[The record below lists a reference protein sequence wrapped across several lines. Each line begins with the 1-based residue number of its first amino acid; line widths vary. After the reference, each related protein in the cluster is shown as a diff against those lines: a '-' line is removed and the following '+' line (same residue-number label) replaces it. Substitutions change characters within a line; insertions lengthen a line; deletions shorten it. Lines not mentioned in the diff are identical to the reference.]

1 MVTRSRQ
8 IRFTLHNSSL
18 QRTLTNNLYFSLF
31 YWRARSDCCHDLPQ
45 IMSGKCTRIEYCSLG
60 RVAHTSYEIYEHT
73 DITHT
78 SRVLERWHRRVWATC
93 VFGWR
98 RTTGLERCLSGL
110 GVTKR
115 PWGAWSPDRLT
126 RWYGGRLGDDSAQ
139 EGGPDDTVARGRWT
153 PPAKSGTERGVLS
166 LCERERGRGGGA
178 YLFLTSG
185 RAGRI

>member
-1 MVTRSRQ
+1 LLSRS
-8 IRFTLHNSSL
+8 
-18 QRTLTNNLYFSLF
+18 
-31 YWRARSDCCHDLPQ
+31 ASDVRKMHW
-45 IMSGKCTRIEYCSLG
+45 IEYCSLG
-60 RVAHTSYEIYEHT
+60 RIAHTSYEIYEHT

-115 PWGAWSPDRLT
+115 PWGAWSPDQLT

-139 EGGPDDTVARGRWT
+139 EGGPDVTVARGRWT
-153 PPAKSGTERGVLS
+153 PPPAESRNGTRGTVLVRA
-166 LCERERGRGGGA
+166 REGQGGGIS
-178 YLFLTSG
+178 FSNQRTRG
-185 RAGRI
+185 P